1 MEPTS
6 GQRKAVFVLVVLVL
20 AGLGTYLFVPSASGA
35 FRSGPASSPSPRANG
50 GTPAGAPATSAPAT
64 GGTTPTA
71 TAAPAATGPDIY
83 QWLPFTQPELAAAA
97 KVVTEFGDAYGTF
110 SYSQNAAGYV
120 GAMRNL
126 ITPALSEVLARGYAT
141 PGVAG
146 LRVSKKQVATGAA
159 AISSLRAFG
168 ASSLTFV
175 VTISQQITD
184 TQGRS
189 TISVPYA
196 VTVTGGGSN
205 WQVSDIEIASAGN
218 P

>member
-6 GQRKAVFVLVVLVL
+6 GQRKAVFILVVLVL

-35 FRSGPASSPSPRANG
+35 FRAGPAPSPSPHASGR
-50 GTPAGAPATSAPAT
+50 TPAGTPATSAPAT

-71 TAAPAATGPDIY
+71 TASPAATGPDIY

-97 KVVTEFGDAYGTF
+97 RVVTEFGDAYGTF
-110 SYSQNAAGYV
+110 SYSQNAARYV

-126 ITPALSEVLARGYAT
+126 ITPALAEVLARGYAA
-141 PGVAG
+141 PGVAS
-146 LRVSKKQVATGAA
+146 LRISKKQVATGTAV
-159 AISSLRAFG
+159 ISSLRAFG

-189 TISVPYA
+189 TVAVPYA

-205 WQVSDIEIASAGN
+205 WQVSDIELGSAGN

>member
-126 ITPALSEVLARGYAT
+126 IMPALSEVLARGYAT

-205 WQVSDIEIASAGN
+205 WQVSDIELASAGN

>member
-205 WQVSDIEIASAGN
+205 WQVSDIELASAGN